1 MCLSKQGLSVRSRL
15 HRSETGSALI
25 EVVAFAA
32 VAFSLVLSL
41 GLDLLQNERELLEL
55 QGLSRNA
62 MRAHLKDSTGDI
74 LQEIARYQSNTKL
87 LSNQNIDVA
96 INCIPTNCNQL
107 GSLIFLELS
116 LEDKKVQSFGVS
128 GG

>member
-1 MCLSKQGLSVRSRL
+1 VRSRVL
-15 HRSETGSALI
+15 SSEAGSALI

-32 VAFSLVLSL
+32 VAFGLVLSL

-55 QGLSRNA
+55 QGISRNA
-62 MRAHLKDSTGDI
+62 MRAHLKDPTGDI

-87 LSNQNIDVA
+87 LSNQNLNVA
-96 INCIPTNCNQL
+96 MNCLPADCDQI
-107 GSLIFLELS
+107 GSLMFLELS
-116 LEDKKVQSFGVS
+116 IEDKKVQSFGVA

>member
-1 MCLSKQGLSVRSRL
+1 MRSRL
-15 HRSETGSALI
+15 LSYETGSALI

-32 VAFSLVLSL
+32 VAFGLVLSL

-55 QGLSRNA
+55 QGISRNA
-62 MRAHLKDSTGDI
+62 MRAHLKDPTGDI

-87 LSNQNIDVA
+87 LSTQNLDVA
-96 INCIPTNCNQL
+96 MNCLPADCHQL